1 MENAMSTQQ
10 PVPDRR
16 PDVWA
21 AGDAYEPYVGRWSRL
36 VAREFLAWLALGP
49 DLRWLDVGCGT
60 GALTQTILAQANPR
74 EVTGIDPSEGFI
86 AYARDRTRD
95 PRAAFKTADARGLAA
110 ADAGGFDAAVAGLV
124 LNFIPAPAEAL
135 TAIARAVRPG
145 GTVACYVWD
154 YAEGMQMMRAFWD
167 AAVALDPGAREL
179 DEGRRFP
186 LCRPEPLR
194 ALFDEAGLQ
203 RTQLRAIDVPTVF
216 KSFDDY
222 WSPFLGGQ
230 GPAPTYCMALSEDR
244 RRQLRDRIRAALP
257 VASDGSIR
265 LSARAFT
272 IRGATRAG

>member
-1 MENAMSTQQ
+1 MSTQQ

-60 GALTQTILAQANPR
+60 GALTQTILAQVNPR
-74 EVTGIDPSEGFI
+74 EVIGIDPSEGFI

-95 PRAAFKTADARGLAA
+95 PRAAFKTVDARGLAA
-110 ADAGGFDAAVAGLV
+110 ADAGLFDAAVAGLV
-124 LNFIPAPAEAL
+124 LNFIPAPVEAL
-135 TAIARAVRPG
+135 AAMARAVRPG

-154 YAEGMQMMRAFWD
+154 YAEGMQLMRAFWD
-167 AAVALDPGAREL
+167 AAVALDPGARDL

-186 LCRPEPLR
+186 LCQPQPLR
-194 ALFDEAGLQ
+194 ALFDGAGLQ
-203 RTQLRAIDVPTVF
+203 RIEVRAIDVPTVF
-216 KSFDDY
+216 TSFDDY

-257 VASDGSIR
+257 VAPDGSIR
-265 LSARAFT
+265 LSARAFA
-272 IRGATRAG
+272 IRGVTPG

>member
-1 MENAMSTQQ
+1 MERIMSMQ
-10 PVPDRR
+10 PPTPDRR

-36 VAREFLAWLALGP
+36 VASEFLVWLALGP

-60 GALTQTILAQANPR
+60 GALTQTILAQARPH
-74 EVTGIDPSEGFI
+74 EVIGIDPSEGFI

-95 PRAAFKTADARGLAA
+95 PRVAFKTADARGLAA
-110 ADAGGFDAAVAGLV
+110 ADAGGFDTAVAGLV
-124 LNFIPAPAEAL
+124 LNFIPAPGEAL
-135 TAIARAVRPG
+135 TAMAHAVRPG

-167 AAVALDPGAREL
+167 AAVALDPGARDL

-186 LCRPEPLR
+186 LCRPQPLR

-203 RTQLRAIDVPTVF
+203 RTQVRAIDVPTVF
-216 KSFDDY
+216 TSFDDY

-230 GPAPTYCMALSEDR
+230 GPAPTYCMALPEDR
-244 RRQLRDRIRAALP
+244 RQQLQDRIRAALP
-257 VASDGSIR
+257 VAPDGSIR
-265 LSARAFT
+265 LSARAFA
-272 IRGATRAG
+272 IRGATSG

>member
-1 MENAMSTQQ
+1 MSTQP

-49 DLRWLDVGCGT
+49 NLRWLDVGCGT
-60 GALTQTILAQANPR
+60 GALTQTVLTQASPR
-74 EVTGIDPSEGFI
+74 EVLGIDPSEGFI

-95 PRAAFKTADARGLAA
+95 PRATFKTADARGLAA
-110 ADAGGFDAAVAGLV
+110 ADAALFDAAVAGLV
-124 LNFIPAPAEAL
+124 LNFIPDPVAAL
-135 TAIARAVRPG
+135 TGMARAVRPG

-154 YAEGMQMMRAFWD
+154 YAEGMQMMRVFWD
-167 AAVALDPGAREL
+167 AAVALDPSARDL

-186 LCRPEPLR
+186 LCHLEPLR
-194 ALFDEAGLQ
+194 ALFDGAGLQ
-203 RTQLRAIDVPTVF
+203 RTVVRAIDVPTVF
-216 KSFDDY
+216 TSFDDY

-230 GPAPTYCMALSEDR
+230 GPAPTYCMALPEDR

-257 VASDGSIR
+257 VAPDGSIR
-265 LSARAFT
+265 LSARAFA
-272 IRGATRAG
+272 IRGVTPG

>member
-1 MENAMSTQQ
+1 MSMQQ
-10 PVPDRR
+10 PTPDRR

-60 GALTQTILAQANPR
+60 GALTQTILAQASPR
-74 EVTGIDPSEGFI
+74 EVVGIDPSEGFV

-110 ADAGGFDAAVAGLV
+110 ADAGLFDAAVAGLV
-124 LNFIPAPAEAL
+124 LNFIPEPAAAL

-154 YAEGMQMMRAFWD
+154 YAEGMQLMRAFWD
-167 AAVALDPGAREL
+167 AAMALDPGAWEL

-186 LCRPEPLR
+186 LCRAEPLH
-194 ALFDEAGLQ
+194 ALFDQAGLQ
-203 RTQLRAIDVPTVF
+203 RTEVRTIDVPTVF
-216 KSFDDY
+216 TSFDDY
-222 WSPFLGGQ
+222 WLPFLGGQ

-244 RRQLRDRIRAALP
+244 RRQLRERIRAALP
-257 VASDGSIR
+257 AAPDGSIR
-265 LSARAFT
+265 LSARAFAV
-272 IRGATRAG
+272 RGVN